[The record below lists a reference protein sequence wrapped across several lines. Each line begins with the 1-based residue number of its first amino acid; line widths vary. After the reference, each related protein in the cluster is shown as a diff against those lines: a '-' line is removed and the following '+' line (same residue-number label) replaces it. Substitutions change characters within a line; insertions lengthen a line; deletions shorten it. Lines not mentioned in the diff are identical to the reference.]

1 MRRALSVAVATFI
14 VCAAT
19 PVWSQDYPTKPIRVY
34 VGLAAGGGTD
44 YLARMYTDRMFGGQS
59 RMFVENKTGAGGNIA
74 AEALAHATPDGYT
87 LMVAPASV
95 MTLSFAVYSKLPF
108 KQEEFAPVARL
119 ATYPYLFVTNADL
132 PVKTVKDMAAW
143 AKANPSKS
151 NWGGS
156 GAVFQLLATLFRQ
169 QTGTQLEFIPY
180 KSSTESAQALL
191 SGDITMQMSDTGPVS
206 ALIKNGKLRALAI
219 TTPERTP
226 LFPDLPT
233 FTEQGFSSMTY
244 HPWAGMFAPAGTP
257 PAIIAKLEAE
267 IIRVSKLPE
276 IQQALFARETE
287 ASAIGAADL
296 ARLVAQETTRF
307 AAIAKEHNIKFD

>member
-1 MRRALSVAVATFI
+1 MRGALSVAVATVI
-14 VCAAT
+14 ACAAA

-44 YLARMYTDRMFGGQS
+44 YLARMYADRMFGGQS
-59 RMFVENKTGAGGNIA
+59 RVFIENKTGAGGNIA

-108 KQEEFAPVARL
+108 KQEAFAPVARL
-119 ATYPYLFVTNADL
+119 ATYPYLFVTNAEL

-206 ALIKNGKLRALAI
+206 ALIKNGKLRPLAI

-267 IIRVSKLPE
+267 IIRISKLPE

-287 ASAIGAADL
+287 ASAIGADAL
-296 ARLVAQETTRF
+296 GRLVAQETTRF